1 MEILGEDKKKL
12 FQDGCI
18 YTGNYTKY
26 KKYIKEYNE
35 IIKNVYTEK
44 DEIISFIINNENSDT
59 TAFQSNKLVNYDNYI
74 DKYYHFHKL
83 ISDMYKEDIL
93 NDNCNLYFEAFIT
106 DLKEEPNKIKTQ
118 NDFDCL
124 VSILEMLNNEQIP
137 KKIREKSINEYTH
150 DTIYK
155 DLNFWLNEL
164 NILSYRKISFFIA
177 SLIYG
182 INELDNTN
190 KLKKNETLLYRGL
203 KMSYINLSFY
213 ERNQNK
219 VITLPSFT
227 SCSTNKEIGEIF
239 SGRRKYCQDN
249 NKSYYY
255 SLEDRK
261 KNKLFSVLITINY
274 NYKKEWEPNAISI
287 KTLSEHKN
295 ENEYIF
301 PPFSFFKIIK
311 IDIDF
316 ENYMADI
323 TLESIGKKAILE
335 KVIQEDKII
344 LYNEKDK
351 VMEEKNQKNYSFD
364 INTIMKKEYP
374 WFNFDI
380 NLNDEEEGENTTQMT
395 QI

>member
-1 MEILGEDKKKL
+1 MATGEKRFNLILEEIQQYNNEKYNFHNSYWLKMHKSNEDFRRRQKKNY

-44 DEIISFIINNENSDT
+44 DEIISFIINKENSET
-59 TAFQSNKLVNYDNYI
+59 TAFQSYKLVNYDNYI

-106 DLKEEPNKIKTQ
+106 DLNKKEPNKIKTQ
-118 NDFDCL
+118 IDFDCL
-124 VSILEMLNNEQIP
+124 VAILDVIKNEKIP
-137 KKIREKSINEYTH
+137 KKIRKKSINEYTQ
-150 DTIYK
+150 DTIHK
-155 DLNFWLNEL
+155 DLNYWLNEF
-164 NILSYRKISFFIA
+164 NIISYRKISFFVA

-182 INELDNTN
+182 INELNNTN

-227 SCSTNKEIGEIF
+227 SCSTNNVIAEIF
-239 SGRRKYCQDN
+239 SGRKYCQYYED
-249 NKSYYY
+249 KGKYYY
-255 SLEDRK
+255 DLEDRK

-274 NYKKEWEPNAISI
+274 NYKKE
-287 KTLSEHKN
+287 
-295 ENEYIF
+295 
-301 PPFSFFKIIK
+301 
-311 IDIDF
+311 
-316 ENYMADI
+316 
-323 TLESIGKKAILE
+323 
-335 KVIQEDKII
+335 
-344 LYNEKDK
+344 
-351 VMEEKNQKNYSFD
+351 
-364 INTIMKKEYP
+364 
-374 WFNFDI
+374 
-380 NLNDEEEGENTTQMT
+380 
-395 QI
+395 